1 MQHDS
6 DRPAMSQKIFSM
18 NFEVETVS
26 LYLLCCA
33 LADAGAAITPEAL
46 EGKWTGSRE
55 ALDRELKRLETRNI
69 VTRDEATPPAH
80 TVYRVVG
87 DNKWR

>member
-1 MQHDS
+1 MQNDS

-33 LADAGAAITPEAL
+33 LADAGATITPEAL
-46 EGKWTGSRE
+46 EGKWTGSRD
-55 ALDRELKRLETRNI
+55 ALDRELKRLEERNI
-69 VTRDEATPPAH
+69 MRREQATAQAPP
-80 TVYRVVG
+80 VYRVVD

>member
-33 LADAGAAITPEAL
+33 LADAGATITPEAL
-46 EGKWTGSRE
+46 EGKWTGSRD

-80 TVYRVVG
+80 TVYRVVD